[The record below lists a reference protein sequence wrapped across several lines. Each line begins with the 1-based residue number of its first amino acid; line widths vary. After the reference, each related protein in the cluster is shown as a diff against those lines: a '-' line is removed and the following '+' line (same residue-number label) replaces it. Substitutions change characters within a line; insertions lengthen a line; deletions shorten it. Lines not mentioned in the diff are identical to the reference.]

1 MSNVS
6 VTIVSGQ
13 TATVGV
19 ATSPASYTIGIP
31 VSPAEYSIS
40 VSSGIQGPTPNTA
53 GRTVA
58 YPDGTSITVNTFT
71 TDIATHINTQPAGTL
86 TINAPGATAT
96 TPYDGQKLV
105 YRIKSDNIQTFSWNP
120 IFDGST
126 EIDLPAGTSGGGL
139 FDYIGFMYNATAS
152 KWQLL
157 AKVFGV

>member
-6 VTIVSGQ
+6 VTIISGQ

-19 ATSPASYTIGIP
+19 ATTPALYTIGIP
-31 VSPAEYSIS
+31 VSPSEYTIS

-53 GRTVA
+53 GRTIA
-58 YPDGTSITVNTFT
+58 YPDGTSITVNTFN
-71 TDIATHINTQPAGTL
+71 TDIATHINTQPVGTL
-86 TINAPGATAT
+86 TINAPTTTPT

-105 YRIKSDNIQTFSWNP
+105 FRIKSDNIQTLSWNA

-126 EIDLPAGTSGGGL
+126 EIGLPAGTSGSGL
-139 FDYIGFMYNATAS
+139 YDYIGFMYNSTAS

-157 AKVFGV
+157 AKIFGV